1 MYIHVGRSA
10 FADCTNGEV
19 RLVGGATLLEGRV
32 EVCINHAWGGVC
44 DNSWSS
50 ASASIVCG
58 QLGFQRAG
66 KSYVLSYTMT
76 CHAFPLVAAI
86 FVACNNLLSDC

>member
-1 MYIHVGRSA
+1 MYLHAGGST
-10 FADCTNGEV
+10 FADCADGEI
-19 RLVGGATLLEGRV
+19 RLIGGATPLEGRV

-50 ASASIVCG
+50 ASASVVCG

-66 KSYVLSYTMT
+66 EYYHQT
-76 CHAFPLVAAI
+76 
-86 FVACNNLLSDC
+86 